1 MPFCK
6 HFFNFANTI
15 IKIFHNIS
23 GVSNTSMEKKKIIV
37 LGAGMVGKAIAIDL
51 SKKHEVWAA
60 DIDQLSLD
68 YLSANYPIKT
78 VGANLMEE
86 EGIQALVA
94 AFDLVVSAVPGF
106 MGFDVLK
113 AVIDAGKNIVDISFM
128 PEDFMALNALAAKKG
143 VTAITDCGIAPG
155 MPNLIAGHH
164 NESMEIEDF
173 KYYVGGLPMVKV
185 YPFYYKAPFSPIDVV
200 EEYTRPARF
209 VEKGKQMTKPA
220 MSEPEMLFFEQ
231 VGTLEAF
238 YTDGLRSL
246 LTNMEHIPN
255 MKEKTLR
262 YPGHIQLVQALKT
275 AGFFDKEPIMV
286 NNTSIR
292 PIDFTSKVLI
302 RDWQLGPEEREF
314 TVLRIELKGTQD
326 GRLRNIVYELYDT
339 YDEQEKLSSMA
350 RTTGFTATANAELI
364 LNGKFGGKGVF
375 PLELVG
381 MDFDCFDFIM
391 DYLKDRNVVF
401 QKIEIQ

>member
-1 MPFCK
+1 M
-6 HFFNFANTI
+6 
-15 IKIFHNIS
+15 
-23 GVSNTSMEKKKIIV
+23 KKNRIIV

-51 SKKHEVWAA
+51 AKKHDVSAA
-60 DIDQLSLD
+60 DIDQESLS
-68 YLSANYPIKT
+68 YLSENYSITPLG
-78 VGANLMEE
+78 VNLMEE
-86 EGIQALVA
+86 EKIHDLVKDY
-94 AFDLVVSAVPGF
+94 DLVVSAVPGF
-106 MGFDVLK
+106 MGFDILRT
-113 AVIDAGKNIVDISFM
+113 VIEAGKNIVDISFM

-173 KYYVGGLPMVKV
+173 NYYVGGLPKVKV

-220 MSEPEMLFFEQ
+220 MSEPEMLFFDQ

-246 LTNMEHIPN
+246 LTNMAHIPN

-275 AGFFDKEPIMV
+275 AGFFDKDPIMV
-286 NNTSIR
+286 KNTSIR

-314 TVLRIELKGTQD
+314 TVLRIELKGTED
-326 GRLRNIVYELYDT
+326 GRLRTIVYELFDT

-401 QKIEIQ
+401 QKKEIQ